1 VNTQKDAENLCD
13 AMTGRGFDVSFI
25 HGTMDSKD
33 RKRIMDSF
41 REGKIRVLIATDLIG
56 RGIDVQQIS
65 LVINFQLPV
74 QHSNYIHRIGR
85 SGRYGRK
92 GASINIIDKRE
103 MRQQEEIE
111 AFYGRKIAVLPMDLN
126 IYN

>member
-1 VNTQKDAENLCD
+1 
-13 AMTGRGFDVSFI
+13 
-25 HGTMDSKD
+25 MDSKD

-74 QHSNYIHRIGR
+74 QHSN
-85 SGRYGRK
+85 
-92 GASINIIDKRE
+92 
-103 MRQQEEIE
+103 
-111 AFYGRKIAVLPMDLN
+111 
-126 IYN
+126 